1 MKKTFQAV
9 KRGDIDEVRRILE
22 KKPEEVYAV
31 AKQPPKSD
39 DGQSLLQVALKNAQV
54 EIANLLLDYHADV
67 NFMEAED
74 CCNAWR
80 APVLHDAIRS
90 AVFQTRWSTWDS
102 FHKYETGETR
112 YIVRYTAEDAD
123 AAFGV
128 LKRMI
133 DMGADVSA
141 EDSYGN
147 SCLKR
152 AILDAR
158 QVLPRFNHG
167 DKTVSDDRVITEE
180 LRFDLRR
187 IFGLLFANGADVN
200 EICKISGKT
209 LKENYAPEPVAEFLT
224 EV

>member
-1 MKKTFQAV
+1 M
-9 KRGDIDEVRRILE
+9 
-22 KKPEEVYAV
+22 
-31 AKQPPKSD
+31 
-39 DGQSLLQVALKNAQV
+39 
-54 EIANLLLDYHADV
+54 
-67 NFMEAED
+67 
-74 CCNAWR
+74 
-80 APVLHDAIRS
+80 
-90 AVFQTRWSTWDS
+90 
-102 FHKYETGETR
+102 
-112 YIVRYTAEDAD
+112 RYTAEDAD

-187 IFGLLFANGADVN
+187 IFGLLYANGADAN
-200 EICKISGKT
+200 EICRISGKT
-209 LKENYAPEPVAEFLT
+209 LKERYAPEPVAEFLNM
-224 EV
+224 